1 MKNEETNHLNPEQFR
16 RLTGINRTT
25 FDVMV
30 KILTDAHI
38 EKKLKGGR
46 PNKLSV
52 PDMLLMTLE
61 YYREYRT
68 YFHISKNYNLCKCAS
83 YNNIKWPEDTLIQD
97 GTFSLPGKKAL
108 CNPDSSI
115 AVVLIDASESPIQ
128 RPKKNSEITIQGRK
142 SGTL

>member
-61 YYREYRT
+61 YYR
-68 YFHISKNYNLCKCAS
+68 
-83 YNNIKWPEDTLIQD
+83 
-97 GTFSLPGKKAL
+97 
-108 CNPDSSI
+108 
-115 AVVLIDASESPIQ
+115 
-128 RPKKNSEITIQGRK
+128 
-142 SGTL
+142 